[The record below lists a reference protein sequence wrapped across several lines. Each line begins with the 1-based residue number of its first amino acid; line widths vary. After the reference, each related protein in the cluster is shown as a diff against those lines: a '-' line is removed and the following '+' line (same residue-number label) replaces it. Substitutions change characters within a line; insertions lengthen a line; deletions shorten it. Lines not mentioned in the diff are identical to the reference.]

1 MVSDRTLID
10 NFNILFE
17 NRIFL
22 CGRGNYIAIAENLL
36 QEVGI
41 SDYEIL
47 SGKPDGC
54 SEYGDEDEGEDE
66 DKDEDKD
73 KGYASLFKIMQAV
86 PEKGSILVY
95 CDSGNQM
102 FLDGSNIYTL
112 MGLAF
117 AIHENMEH
125 EKISWDLQMELSM
138 NDDIQNAVRRQLS
151 GILIMQS
158 IEQLAKRQVD
168 VLIYQPGKVGSTTLC
183 NSLTAGG
190 FEAYSIHGLNP
201 RGRYLHLSEGQIP
214 LCEEYVEAIKKQVKK
229 IITIIREPI
238 SRDFASYFEGI
249 LVMDDKILIP
259 QTDGR
264 NPVSSSYEY
273 FLHLLENN
281 ECTGNTDGE
290 TGWYFN
296 EPEWYNDELKP
307 VFGIDVYRYPF
318 DRKKGY
324 GIIEDNGVSVLVLKA
339 EKSQVWQEAVREFTG
354 KEDFRMLDNANVAG
368 QKLYAH
374 LYQEVKETARLPQ
387 EYVDFYYR
395 DNEKL
400 RHFYTDEEL
409 EEFKAVWSKKV
420 IKQED
425 KKND

>member
-1 MVSDRTLID
+1 MVSDKTLID

-22 CGRGNYIAIAENLL
+22 CGRKNYLAIAEKLL
-36 QEVGI
+36 RSVGI

-47 SGKPDGC
+47 PWETDGC
-54 SEYGDEDEGEDE
+54 NEH
-66 DKDEDKD
+66 D
-73 KGYASLFKIMQAV
+73 KGCASLLRMLQKV
-86 PEKGSILVY
+86 PEDGSVLVY

-102 FLDGSNIYTL
+102 FLDRSNMYTL

-125 EKISWDLQMELSM
+125 EKIAWDLQMELSM
-138 NDDIQNAVRRQLS
+138 NYDIQNAVRSQLS
-151 GILIMQS
+151 EILIMQS
-158 IEQLAKRQVD
+158 IEKIAKSQID
-168 VLIYQPGKVGSTTLC
+168 TLIYQPGKVGSTTLC

-201 RGRYLHLSEGQIP
+201 GGRYLHLSGEQIP
-214 LCEEYVEAIKKQVKK
+214 LCEEYVDAIKKKTKK

-249 LVMDDKILIP
+249 LVMEDQILIP

-273 FLHLLENN
+273 FLHLLEKN
-281 ECTGNTDGE
+281 EGTGNRSGE

-318 DRKKGY
+318 DREKGY
-324 GIIEDNGVSVLVLKA
+324 GIIEENGVSVLVLKA
-339 EKSQVWQEAVREFTG
+339 EKSQVWQEAVRKFTG
-354 KEDFRMLDNANVAG
+354 KEDFKMLDNANVAG

-374 LYQEVKETARLPQ
+374 LYQEAKETAELPQ
-387 EYVDFYYR
+387 EYVDFYYK

-409 EEFKAVWSKKV
+409 EKFKAMWSKKV
-420 IKQED
+420 IN